1 MVGGT
6 SLLGGVGGAI
16 GSLVGALILR
26 VISFYFRIVS
36 IDPLLQPLVEGLVL
50 LVAVSLGA
58 FRTLRVK
65 NQLNLFR

>member
-1 MVGGT
+1 M
-6 SLLGGVGGAI
+6 LGGVGGAI

-26 VISFYFRIVS
+26 GISFYFRIVS

-58 FRTLRVK
+58 FKTLQVK
-65 NQLNLFR
+65 NRLNLFR